1 MPSKK
6 NSRRRAPVNVNLVG
20 IAKKHLLENFSNFP
34 IAREDFLNGHILC
47 MFVSKCNKS
56 FTRTERELL
65 SLLPSDSATSLTIK
79 GAIRKVVHRT
89 WNKFRR
95 LTDPNEF
102 KKFDL
107 ICQEKFSWRSSKVI
121 PSKRT
126 CTSTQSVLQ
135 NEEMVKETVTVGPIP
150 TSPMKTRHISQCSS
164 CKIIRQS
171 ILKLQQEI
179 TAVKNLPTQQK
190 KREEL
195 ITSLN
200 QKMKRKELQLSNVKS
215 QFESSVLAKDLK
227 VAKVKIASLEKK
239 HRRLKKYHKV
249 KEMGFFSSETIE
261 GRLLELERKL
271 VEKDEEILLLQD
283 DKLTLEEKNKELK
296 SVIELTKSNLRTY
309 SPENRMKV

>member
-1 MPSKK
+1 
-6 NSRRRAPVNVNLVG
+6 
-20 IAKKHLLENFSNFP
+20 
-34 IAREDFLNGHILC
+34 
-47 MFVSKCNKS
+47 
-56 FTRTERELL
+56 
-65 SLLPSDSATSLTIK
+65 
-79 GAIRKVVHRT
+79 
-89 WNKFRR
+89 
-95 LTDPNEF
+95 
-102 KKFDL
+102 
-107 ICQEKFSWRSSKVI
+107 
-121 PSKRT
+121 
-126 CTSTQSVLQ
+126 
-135 NEEMVKETVTVGPIP
+135 MVKETVTVGPIP

-249 KEMGFFSSETIE
+249 FFSSETIE

-309 SPENRMKV
+309 SPKNRMKV